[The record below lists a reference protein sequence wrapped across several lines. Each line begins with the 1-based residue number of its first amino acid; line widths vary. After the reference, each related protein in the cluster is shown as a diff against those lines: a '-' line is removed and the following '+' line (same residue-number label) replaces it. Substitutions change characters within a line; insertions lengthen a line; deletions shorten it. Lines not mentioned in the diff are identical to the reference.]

1 MKKYKIYLA
10 GILAFAIVCCLV
22 KPKLNAT
29 ADEISDIQQ
38 EIAGYEE
45 KKKEIEESIKQLEEK
60 KSDVLAYIEEM
71 DKQLNKLEADIEKL
85 EGEITTLTAQLE
97 VTKEELAVA
106 KKKET
111 DQYNAMLSRIKYN
124 YENGESNYLS
134 LLFEAESVVDFLN
147 NAEYARQMAEFDKNM
162 YDNYKA
168 AKEEVANKEAQ
179 QKAQL
184 AQLKDAKET
193 QEYEKKS
200 VEKLISDKT
209 AEIDKYNNELAESE
223 KEKQEFD
230 QKIEEGEAEVDRLI
244 EEARLRA
251 IEEERKRKEEE
262 ERKKREEE
270 EKKKQEEALKG
281 DKPSEDKNDDTPAD
295 EPKDDPEDDPDNSGQ
310 SNSNA
315 SFIWPCPAS
324 GRITSYFGPRKSPT
338 AGASSNHRGI
348 DIGAPSGSSILA
360 SKGGQVIA
368 AGYHYS
374 MGNYVQLYHGD
385 GVCTIY
391 MHASKLLVSTGQT
404 VNQGDVIAKVGST
417 GVSTGPHLHF
427 GVKIGDSY
435 VNPLNYVSY

>member
-1 MKKYKIYLA
+1 MKRIKLFLA
-10 GILAFAIVCCLV
+10 AGLAAVMVCCLF
-22 KPKLNAT
+22 KPQPSAT

-45 KKKEIEESIKQLEEK
+45 KKKEIEESIKKLEEK
-60 KSDVLAYIEEM
+60 KSDMLAYIEEL
-71 DKQLNKLEADIEKL
+71 DKQLNSLEEDIEKL
-85 EGEITTLTAQLE
+85 EGEITTLTAALE

-124 YENGESNYLS
+124 YENGDSSYLS

-147 NAEYARQMAEFDKNM
+147 NAEYAKQMAEFDKNM
-162 YDNYKA
+162 YENYKQ
-168 AKEEVANKEAQ
+168 AKEEVAKKEAEQ
-179 QKAQL
+179 E
-184 AQLKDAKET
+184 AQLKQLNGAKEA

-200 VEKLISDKT
+200 VERLISDKT
-209 AEIDKYNNELAESE
+209 AEIDKYNNELVASQQE
-223 KEKQEFD
+223 KEEFD
-230 QKIEEGEAEVDRLI
+230 EKIEAGEAEVDRLI
-244 EEARLRA
+244 EEARQKA
-251 IEEERKRKEEE
+251 IEEERRRKEEERKRKEEE

-270 EKKKQEEALKG
+270 EKKKQEAEQNG
-281 DKPSEDKNDDTPAD
+281 EKPSEDDKVDDEKD
-295 EPKDDPEDDPDNSGQ
+295 EPSEDSDDDNSDE
-310 SNSNA
+310 
-315 SFIWPCPAS
+315 SFIWPLPAS

-360 SKGGQVIA
+360 AKGGQVIA

-374 MGNYVQLYHGD
+374 MGNYVQIYHGD

-391 MHASKLLVSTGQT
+391 MHASKLLVSAGTT
-404 VNQGDVIAKVGST
+404 VKQGDVIARVGST

-435 VNPLNYVSY
+435 VNPLKYVSY